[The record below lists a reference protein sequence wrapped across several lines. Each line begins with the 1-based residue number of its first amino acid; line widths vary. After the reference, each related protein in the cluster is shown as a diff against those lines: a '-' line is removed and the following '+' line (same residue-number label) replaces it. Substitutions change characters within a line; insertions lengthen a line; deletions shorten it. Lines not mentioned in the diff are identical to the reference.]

1 MSSPEILP
9 PAGPRGAAVRL
20 NAVQW
25 RVVLLL
31 MAFAF
36 LCHFNR
42 VGMSV
47 AGTER
52 LMDEFD
58 IDEERMGAV
67 YSTYLLVYTF
77 LMIPGGWLIERVGPR
92 WALGLMGI
100 GSAVLVTST
109 GLPGWGLIPAA
120 FALPAFLLV
129 RGVLGAVTVPMHP
142 GAARSIS
149 LWIHPT
155 GRAWGN
161 GMVTGAALLGIAAT
175 YSLFGFLMDK
185 LTWPG
190 AFLVA
195 GIATIALTVVWL
207 ATTTD
212 RPLVPGFDHPFVPM
226 DRGQATGETEI
237 ENGPAEISNS
247 QNAIGFTGIAELLR
261 NRSLSLIAIS
271 YGAYSYFQY
280 LFFYWVEH
288 YFLKILAVG
297 KEQSRFFSMIVMLAM
312 AVGMIAGGFLSDKLQ
327 ALWGARRGRATVA
340 ICGMTVSTVFAVV
353 GVHLE
358 QRNWVVVCF
367 ALAMGTLGMCEG
379 PFWTTAVELG
389 GPRGGMAGAIL
400 NTGGNIGGTLAPF
413 ATPLFV
419 HYFKS
424 WQVGI
429 EVACVICA
437 IGAGLW
443 FWITPPG
450 DERMQITLAE
460 R

>member
-1 MSSPEILP
+1 MSLP
-9 PAGPRGAAVRL
+9 GITQPSRPSDPAASL
-20 NAVQW
+20 NAAQW

-52 LMDEFD
+52 LMTEYKLS
-58 IDEERMGAV
+58 EEQMGAV
-67 YSTYLLVYTF
+67 YSTYLVIYTI
-77 LMIPGGWLIERVGPR
+77 LMIPGGWLIEKVGPR

-100 GSAVLVTST
+100 GSAVLVSLT
-109 GLPGWGLIPAA
+109 GVPGWGLIPAA
-120 FALPAFLLV
+120 LALPAFLLV
-129 RGVLGAVTVPMHP
+129 RGVLGAVTVAMHP
-142 GAARSIS
+142 GAARSVS

-161 GMVTGAALLGIAAT
+161 GMVTGAALLGISAT
-175 YSLFGFLMDK
+175 YWLFGLLMDK

-190 AFLVA
+190 AFLAAGVA
-195 GIATIALTVVWL
+195 TLALTVVWL

-212 RPLVPGFDHPFVPM
+212 RPAEAGLDLTSTRTENEEANDEAGAAATELEV
-226 DRGQATGETEI
+226 GQAGMSTAP
-237 ENGPAEISNS
+237 NV
-247 QNAIGFTGIAELLR
+247 IGFSAIADLLR

-288 YFLKILAVG
+288 YFLKILAVS
-297 KEQSRFFSMIVMLAM
+297 KEQSRVYSMIVMLTM
-312 AVGMIAGGFLSDKLQ
+312 AVGMIFGGYLSDKLQ
-327 ALWGARRGRATVA
+327 ALWGARRGRAAVA
-340 ICGMTVSTVFAVV
+340 ICGMTVSTIFAVV

-358 QRNWVVVCF
+358 QLNWVVACF

-389 GPRGGMAGAIL
+389 GARGGLAGAIL

-413 ATPLFV
+413 ATPFFV
-419 HYFKS
+419 HYFES

-437 IGAGLW
+437 IGAILW
-443 FWITPPG
+443 FWITPPIA
-450 DERMQITLAE
+450 QN
-460 R
+460 